1 MLIGKLVS
9 SLVLNKP
16 RLILTGLSG
25 GAGKTNLTLGLARA
39 WVNAGRKVR
48 PFKKGPDYIDA
59 VWLGLAAGSG
69 TSNLDPFLMPEHALK
84 SLFWDGVQG
93 FDLGLVEGNRGLFDG
108 KDVEGSCSTARLA
121 GLLQIPVVLII
132 DCTKMTRTV
141 AAIVAG
147 CQNFEPGLK
156 LSGVILN
163 RTAGQR
169 HRNILQKS
177 IEAYTDVPV
186 LGALPKIDPDPIP
199 ERHMGLVSNREFVGV
214 DETLNFL
221 ARIVEESTDLDR
233 LWQVAASAP
242 SVTGRVEPLWPA
254 ARPEPKVTIG
264 YVNDAA
270 LWFYYQENLD
280 ALRMAGAELV
290 ELSLLSPEAWP
301 EIHGLYLGG
310 GFPEVL
316 AKALSGNAA
325 VLNRIRDLAG
335 AGLPIYAECGGFM
348 YLGKSLAYAD
358 KTHSMAGVFEVG
370 TRVCPKPMG
379 LGYVEAEVVLENPFH
394 PKGETLQGHEFHY
407 SECYCECPES
417 GPGEGDFCLRMQRGR
432 GIRGNRDGLVFK
444 NTFASYTHIHA
455 LGAPW
460 WAPNFTAAAEAFQ
473 RKEQVPAAK

>member
-1 MLIGKLVS
+1 M
-9 SLVLNKP
+9 
-16 RLILTGLSG
+16 
-25 GAGKTNLTLGLARA
+25 LTLGLARA
-39 WVNAGRKVR
+39 WVNAGRTIK

-59 VWLGLAAGSG
+59 VWLGLAAKAE
-69 TSNLDPFLMPEHALK
+69 TSNLDPFLMPEKALK
-84 SLFWDGVQG
+84 SLFWSGVKG

-108 KDVEGSCSTARLA
+108 KDVKGSCSTARLA
-121 GLLQIPVVLII
+121 GLLRIPVVLVI

-141 AAIVAG
+141 AAVVAG
-147 CQNFEPGLK
+147 CRNFEQGYALA
-156 LSGVILN
+156 GVILN

-169 HRNILQKS
+169 HRDILQRS

-214 DETLNFL
+214 DETLNSL
-221 ARIVEESTDLDR
+221 ARIVEDSVDLDA
-233 LWQVAASAP
+233 LWQTAASAP
-242 SVTGRVEPLWPA
+242 PATGRVEPLWPE

-290 ELSLLSPEAWP
+290 ELSLLSREPWP

-310 GFPEVL
+310 GFPETL
-316 AKALSGNAA
+316 AQALSGKAGMLGR
-325 VLNRIRDLAG
+325 VKDLAG

-348 YLGKSLAYAD
+348 YLGKGLGYAD
-358 KTHSMAGVFEVG
+358 KFHAMAGVFDVQ

-379 LGYVEAEVVLENPFH
+379 LGYVEAEVVRKNPFH
-394 PKGETLQGHEFHY
+394 PKGKILQGHEFHY
-407 SECYCECPES
+407 SECYCECPEDP
-417 GPGEGDFCLRMQRGR
+417 GPGDEDFCLRMQRGC
-432 GIRGNRDGLVFK
+432 GIRGNRDGLLFR

-460 WAPNFTAAAEAFQ
+460 WAPNFTAAAEAFK
-473 RKEQVPAAK
+473 RNEPVPAAR